1 MMQIPFVDLQAQYQS
16 LKAEMDA
23 AVLRVMQQCN
33 FILGKEVSDFERA
46 FADYVGAK
54 HCVGVASG
62 LDALK
67 LTLEA
72 LGIGSGD
79 EVIVPAHTFIASA
92 LAVSA
97 VGARPAL
104 AEVEEDSF
112 NLDPKRLEAALTP
125 RTKAV
130 MPVHLYGQPADLDPI
145 LDFARRHGLR
155 VIEDASQAHGAR
167 YRGRRVGTF
176 GDAGCFSFY
185 PGKNLGAY
193 GDAGG
198 LVTDDDALAER
209 ARFLRNYGQEV
220 KYKHVVKGYNLRLD
234 TLQAAVLSVKL
245 PHLDDW
251 NARRAAHAA
260 AYTHALEGVGD
271 LKLPRV
277 VYGDHVFH
285 LYVIRTA
292 QRDALQQHLAE
303 RGIATVIHYPV
314 PIHLQAAYADLGQG
328 RGAFPLAEQLAGEI
342 LSLPIYAE
350 LTPDQRSDVIAAV
363 KAFFA

>member
-1 MMQIPFVDLQAQYQS
+1 MQIPFVDLQAQYQS
-16 LKAEMDA
+16 LKDELDP
-23 AVLRVMQQCN
+23 AVLTVMRQCN
-33 FILGKEVSDFERA
+33 FILGKEVSDFECA
-46 FADYVGAK
+46 FADYVGAR

-67 LTLEA
+67 LALEA
-72 LGIGSGD
+72 FGIGPGD

-97 VGARPAL
+97 VGARPVL
-104 AEVEEDSF
+104 VEVDEASF
-112 NLDPKRLEAALTP
+112 NLDPARIEAAITP
-125 RTKAV
+125 RTKAI
-130 MPVHLYGQPADLDPI
+130 MPVHLYGQPADMDPI
-145 LDFARRHGLR
+145 LAIARQHHLR

-167 YRGRRVGTF
+167 YRGQRVGTF

-198 LVTDDDALAER
+198 LVTNDAELAQKV
-209 ARFLRNYGQEV
+209 RFLRNYGQEV

-234 TLQAAVLSVKL
+234 TLQAAVLGVKL
-245 PHLDDW
+245 RHLDAW

-271 LKLPRV
+271 LQLPRV
-277 VYGDHVFH
+277 VTGDHVFH
-285 LYVIRTA
+285 LYVIRT
-292 QRDALQQHLAE
+292 QRRDALQAHLNQ

-314 PIHLQAAYADLGQG
+314 PMHLQAAYADLGYG
-328 RGAFPLAEQLAGEI
+328 RGAFPITERLSDEI
-342 LSLPIYAE
+342 LSLPMYAE
-350 LTPDQRSDVIAAV
+350 LTAEQQDYVIKAV
-363 KAFFA
+363 KDFFA

>member
-1 MMQIPFVDLQAQYQS
+1 MQIPFVDLQAQYRA
-16 LKAEMDA
+16 LKTEMDT

-33 FILGKEVSDFERA
+33 FILGKEVGDFERA
-46 FADYVGAK
+46 FAAYVGAK

-67 LTLEA
+67 LALEA
-72 LGIGSGD
+72 LGIGPGD

-97 VGARPAL
+97 VGARPVL
-104 AEVEEDSF
+104 VEVEEDSF
-112 NLDPKRLEAALTP
+112 NLDPKRLDAALTP

-155 VIEDASQAHGAR
+155 VVEDASQAHGAR

-209 ARFLRNYGQEV
+209 VRFLRNYGQEV

-245 PHLDDW
+245 PHLDNW
-251 NARRAAHAA
+251 NARRLAHAA

-277 VYGDHVFH
+277 IYGDHVFH

-292 QRDALQQHLAE
+292 RRNALQNHLTE

-314 PIHLQAAYADLGQG
+314 PIHLQAAYADLGYP
-328 RGAFPLAEQLAGEI
+328 RGTFPTTERLADEI
-342 LSLPIYAE
+342 LSLPMYAE
-350 LTPDQRSDVIAAV
+350 LTPEQQDYVVAAV
-363 KAFFA
+363 KDFFR

>member
-1 MMQIPFVDLQAQYQS
+1 MQIPFVDLQAQYQS
-16 LKAEMDA
+16 LNAELDA

-46 FADYVGAK
+46 FAAYVGAK

-67 LTLEA
+67 LALEA
-72 LGIGSGD
+72 LGIGCGD
-79 EVIVPAHTFIASA
+79 EVIIPAHTFIASA

-97 VGARPAL
+97 SGARPVL
-104 AEVEEDSF
+104 VEVEEDSF
-112 NLDPKRLEAALTP
+112 NLDPRRLEAAITP
-125 RTKAV
+125 RAKAI
-130 MPVHLYGQPADLDPI
+130 MPVHLYGQPADLEPV
-145 LDFARRHGLR
+145 LDIARRYGLR

-167 YRGRRVGTF
+167 YRGRRVGAF

-209 ARFLRNYGQEV
+209 ARLLRNYGQEV

-234 TLQAAVLSVKL
+234 TMQAAVLGVKL
-245 PHLDDW
+245 PRLDDW
-251 NARRAAHAA
+251 NARRSALAAT
-260 AYTHALEGVGD
+260 YTHALEGVGD

-277 VYGDHVFH
+277 VHGDHVFH
-285 LYVIRTA
+285 LYVVRTA
-292 QRDALQQHLAE
+292 RRDALQRHLAE
-303 RGIATVIHYPV
+303 RGIATVIHYPM
-314 PIHLQAAYADLGQG
+314 PIHLQAAYADLGYG
-328 RGAFPLAEQLAGEI
+328 RGAFPLSERLADEV

-350 LTPDQRSDVIAAV
+350 LTTEQQSQVIAAV
-363 KAFFA
+363 KDFFA

>member
-1 MMQIPFVDLQAQYQS
+1 MQIPFVDLQAQYQS
-16 LKAEMDA
+16 LRTEMDA
-23 AVLRVMQQCN
+23 AVLRVMGRCN
-33 FILGKEVSDFERA
+33 FILGQEVADFERA

-67 LTLEA
+67 LALEA
-72 LGIGSGD
+72 LGVGPGD

-92 LAVSA
+92 LSISA
-97 VGARPAL
+97 VGARPVL
-104 AEVEEDSF
+104 VDVEEDSF
-112 NLDPKRLEAALTP
+112 NLDPKRIEAALTP
-125 RTKAV
+125 RTKAI

-145 LDFARRHGLR
+145 LDIARRHGLR

-198 LVTDDDALAER
+198 LVTDDDAVAER
-209 ARFLRNYGQEV
+209 VRFLRNYGQEV

-234 TLQAAVLSVKL
+234 TMQAAVLGVKL

-285 LYVIRTA
+285 LYVVRTA
-292 QRDALQQHLAE
+292 RRDALQQHLAA
-303 RGIATVIHYPV
+303 RGVATVIHYPV
-314 PIHLQAAYADLGQG
+314 PVHLQAAYADLGYG
-328 RGAFPLAEQLAGEI
+328 RGAFPVTERLADEI
-342 LSLPIYAE
+342 VSLPMYAE
-350 LTPDQRSDVIAAV
+350 LTAEQQAYVIAAV
-363 KAFFA
+363 KDFFA

>member
-1 MMQIPFVDLQAQYQS
+1 MQIPFVDLQAQYQS
-16 LKAEMDA
+16 LKDELDTV
-23 AVLRVMQQCN
+23 VLTVMRQCN
-33 FILGKEVSDFERA
+33 FILGKEVSDFEHA
-46 FADYVGAK
+46 FADYVGAQ

-67 LTLEA
+67 LALEA
-72 LGIGSGD
+72 FGIGPGD

-97 VGARPAL
+97 VGARPVL
-104 AEVEEDSF
+104 VEVDEASF
-112 NLDPKRLEAALTP
+112 NLDPARIKAAITP
-125 RTKAV
+125 RTKAI
-130 MPVHLYGQPADLDPI
+130 MPVHLYGQPADMAPI
-145 LDFARRHGLR
+145 LDIARQHHLR

-167 YRGRRVGTF
+167 YRGQRVGTF

-198 LVTDDDALAER
+198 LVTNDAELAQKV
-209 ARFLRNYGQEV
+209 RFLRNYGQEV

-245 PHLDDW
+245 RYLDAW
-251 NARRAAHAA
+251 NAHRAAHGA

-271 LKLPRV
+271 LQLPRV
-277 VYGDHVFH
+277 VTGDHVFH
-285 LYVIRTA
+285 LYVIRTR
-292 QRDALQQHLAE
+292 QRDALQTHLNQ

-314 PIHLQAAYADLGQG
+314 PIHLQAAYADLGYR
-328 RGAFPLAEQLAGEI
+328 RGAFPITERLSDEI
-342 LSLPIYAE
+342 LSLPMYAE
-350 LTPDQRSDVIAAV
+350 LTAEQQDYVIKAV
-363 KAFFA
+363 KDFFA